1 MPADLGIAFAKRV
14 RAKHAFAKRVH
25 AKHAK
30 RVYEAAIAIAK
41 RVRAR
46 AVRAALVRAAYRDDG
61 PAREWP
67 FEGTAK
73 HVSTAFARH

>member
-14 RAKHAFAKRVH
+14 HAKRVR
-25 AKHAK
+25 AK
-30 RVYEAAIAIAK
+30 RVYEAAIAIAIANTK
-41 RVRAR
+41 IAKRAR
-46 AVRAALVRAAYRDDG
+46 AARAALVRAAYRDDG